1 MDEAFSNLVREIRKY
16 NKVRSYFFYD
26 LPASCPLARIV
37 LRVDLTYLM
46 SRSNKPAVQSSPVGP
61 VPPVRIVILMGWT
74 KGDLIAAE
82 IVSLL
87 KS

>member
-16 NKVRSYFFYD
+16 NKVRSYSFYY
-26 LPASCPLARIV
+26 LWASCSVVSSLV
-37 LRVDLTYLM
+37 LTWPYLM
-46 SRSNKPAVQSSPVGP
+46 SRSNKLAVQSSPVGL

-74 KGDLIAAE
+74 KGVSIAAE